1 MGGMGERNGATVIRV
16 DVAGNGGTGTLARNI
31 RRILIAEDDSVSR
44 KALELTLKKW
54 GYDVVVTQD
63 GEAAW
68 EILQGERAPQLAILD
83 WMMPGMDGV
92 QICQKVRERAV
103 EPYTYLLLLTA
114 KSEKQDIV
122 AGLDAGADDY
132 LTKPFDP
139 HELRVR
145 LRAGERIL
153 DLEDKLVAARES
165 LRYQA
170 THDLLTGLWNRATIF
185 EMLERELER
194 AQRTNGAVGV
204 ILCDI
209 DHFKQINDTYGHAAG
224 DAVLKEVA
232 QRMTHKIRPYDITG
246 RYGGEEFMMLL
257 PECNQAR
264 TMDIAERLRE
274 GVSKTPILTSD
285 GQISVTMSLGVSA
298 YPEVSVAKADILMR
312 AADAA
317 LYRAKQRGCNRVEGA
332 AK

>member
-1 MGGMGERNGATVIRV
+1 
-16 DVAGNGGTGTLARNI
+16 
-31 RRILIAEDDSVSR
+31 LIAEDDSVSR

-54 GYDVVVTQD
+54 GYDVVAAKD
-63 GEAAW
+63 GDVAW
-68 EILQGERAPQLAILD
+68 EILQGEDAPQLAILD
-83 WMMPGMDGV
+83 WMMPGMDGAA
-92 QICQKVRERAV
+92 ICQKVRERT
-103 EPYTYLLLLTA
+103 EQLYTYILLLTA

-132 LTKPFDP
+132 LTKPFDL

-153 DLEDKLVAARES
+153 DLEDKLIAARES

-170 THDLLTGLWNRATIF
+170 THDLLTELWNRGTIF

-194 AQRTNGAVGV
+194 AQRANGKLGV
-204 ILCDI
+204 ILGDI

-232 QRMTHKIRPYDITG
+232 QRMVRMMRPYDAIG
-246 RYGGEEFMMLL
+246 RYGGEEFMMVL
-257 PECNQAR
+257 PECDQRR

-274 GVSKTPILTSD
+274 SVSKALIVTPD
-285 GQISVTMSLGVSA
+285 GEIPVTMSLGVAA
-298 YPEVSVAKADILMR
+298 YPEMTIAKADMIVR

-317 LYRAKQRGCNRVEGA
+317 LYRAKQSGRNRVEN
-332 AK
+332 